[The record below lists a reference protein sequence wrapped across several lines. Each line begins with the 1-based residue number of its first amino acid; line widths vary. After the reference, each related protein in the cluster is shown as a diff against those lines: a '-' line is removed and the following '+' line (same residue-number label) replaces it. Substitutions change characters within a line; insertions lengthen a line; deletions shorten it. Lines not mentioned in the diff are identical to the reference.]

1 MKTVGEIKEICEQI
15 EKEYGSDCPV
25 VLQIYDDKQHLKEG
39 EYCNGYS
46 IQGNGTLFLFN
57 RGLSE

>member
-1 MKTVGEIKEICEQI
+1 MGKKSGKLRMKCGKC
-15 EKEYGSDCPV
+15 GSECHV